1 MYIGKSGNLVLYY
14 ECPYAKFVGSDD
26 FWVPD
31 RNWTC
36 KPFDKQRSSHLPKG
50 AFTPADSDW
59 IWTETG
65 LGSDFGLRS
74 HQTGLA
80 LDFPRICDVRGQLYF
95 NFCFTGAH
103 CCPLVQWTTTSPWQP
118 VHFQSEVSPIA
129 FTFAWVR
136 SELFPSPPR
145 LGGLKSCPNWVQIQ
159 SKSSPSP
166 LVWTH
171 LKFSEFVSRYI
182 NTSFWIT
189 FS

>member
-1 MYIGKSGNLVLYY
+1 MNLNVR
-14 ECPYAKFVGSDD
+14 SH
-26 FWVPD
+26 
-31 RNWTC
+31 
-36 KPFDKQRSSHLPKG
+36 QRI
-50 AFTPADSDW
+50 W

-74 HQTGLA
+74 HQTGMA
-80 LDFPRICDVRGQLYF
+80 LDFLRICNVRGQLYF

-136 SELFPSPPR
+136 SEFFPSPPR
-145 LGGLKSCPNWVQIQ
+145 LGGLKSYPNLSYPKPVQIQSACVDTRGLAIQIQ

-171 LKFSEFVSRYI
+171 LKWS
-182 NTSFWIT
+182 
-189 FS
+189 

>member
-65 LGSDFGLRS
+65 LGSDFGLR
-74 HQTGLA
+74 L
-80 LDFPRICDVRGQLYF
+80 
-95 NFCFTGAH
+95 
-103 CCPLVQWTTTSPWQP
+103 LVQCTWQP

-159 SKSSPSP
+159 SACVHTRGLDIQIQSKSSPNPVQIQSKSAGVNAP
-166 LVWTH
+166 
-171 LKFSEFVSRYI
+171 
-182 NTSFWIT
+182 
-189 FS
+189 